1 MLDKTIVQRFNG
13 AKNFIP
19 PAYSISNL
27 REGINFYIPIIQ
39 SFIKKYEITD
49 TAELKDTLEI
59 FVDGIFDTCSKYSY
73 VDSSIYELQAINSI
87 LRDIGFITQNYP
99 LLKDKPNTHT
109 VYTSNLER
117 SKKLALINAIDEVS
131 IIEATAEKIGFTP
144 GMNPK
149 DVDIEG
155 VSPEDA
161 KLFLSLASKILSK
174 KTIND
179 KIIEMLKNQ
188 KKGCEDRIKESQI
201 SFLEALHRY
210 FRDFGLLESYLAKY
224 QNECISSGTSSLK
237 YDFSTLQFDKDSVGL
252 DDVFCE
258 DYLKSLDAEELCFL
272 SAFWC
277 NRFAKE
283 ATRMDK
289 AFSAINSLDLW
300 QDIIDG
306 KTQFSPSES
315 SLVSALQKYTFLSD
329 LLGESFLLHQK
340 YVFTKEVEQGSNFS
354 DSLSRDYTSFYRQ
367 VNKQIGEAYA
377 SHFSK
382 ELHSDNNFLMDSIFS
397 APFTNLRTFAYYKK
411 DTTLV
416 PIVKGLLAN
425 PHLKNWGIIRNEF
438 LDNGVFV
445 DSVAQGSKVLLG
457 FDVEG
462 FNRPFRFH
470 MKKDDLMDILKG
482 QGYNYIIPEYQGNE
496 DFIVNNRLLKSSIIM
511 PIPKR
516 HRPIIREGTKN
527 GPNKDLWEHLYFL
540 TNGKFPPHL
549 MQETPST
556 SNGKPILSRQPVI
569 YTDLRT
575 GKRYTKKQNNY
586 VEVGEDNVR

>member
-149 DVDIEG
+149 DIDIEG

-210 FRDFGLLESYLAKY
+210 FRGFGLLESYLAKY

-252 DDVFCE
+252 DDAFCE
-258 DYLKSLDAEELCFL
+258 DYLKSLNAEELCFL

-377 SHFSK
+377 SYFSK

-445 DSVAQGSKVLLG
+445 DSVAQGPKVLLG

-470 MKKDDLMDILKG
+470 MKKDDLMDILKC
-482 QGYNYIIPEYQGNE
+482 QGNGYTFPEYQGSQ

>member
-1 MLDKTIVQRFNG
+1 MLDKTIVQRFNS

-39 SFIKKYEITD
+39 AFIKKYEITD

-210 FRDFGLLESYLAKY
+210 FRGFGLLESYLAKY

-252 DDVFCE
+252 DDAFCE
-258 DYLKSLDAEELCFL
+258 DYLKSLNAEELCFL

-377 SHFSK
+377 SYFSK

-445 DSVAQGSKVLLG
+445 DSVAQGPKVLLG

-470 MKKDDLMDILKG
+470 MKKDDLMDILKC
-482 QGYNYIIPEYQGNE
+482 QGNGYTFPEYQGSQ

>member
-1 MLDKTIVQRFNG
+1 MLDKTIVQRFNS

-27 REGINFYIPIIQ
+27 REGLNFYIPIIQ
-39 SFIKKYEITD
+39 AFIKKYEITD

-59 FVDGIFDTCSKYSY
+59 FVDEIFDTCSKYSY

-149 DVDIEG
+149 DIDIEG

-210 FRDFGLLESYLAKY
+210 FRGFGLLESYLAKY

-252 DDVFCE
+252 DDAFCE
-258 DYLKSLDAEELCFL
+258 DYLNSLDAEELCFL

-377 SHFSK
+377 SYFSK

-470 MKKDDLMDILKG
+470 MKKDDLMDILKC
-482 QGYNYIIPEYQGNE
+482 QGNGYTFPEYQGSQ
-496 DFIVNNRLLKSSIIM
+496 DFIVNNILLKSSIIM

>member
-1 MLDKTIVQRFNG
+1 MLDKTIVQRFNS

-27 REGINFYIPIIQ
+27 REGLNFYIPIIQ
-39 SFIKKYEITD
+39 AFIKKYEITD

-59 FVDGIFDTCSKYSY
+59 FVDEIFDTCSKYSY

-149 DVDIEG
+149 DIDIEG

-210 FRDFGLLESYLAKY
+210 FRGFGLLESYLAKY

-252 DDVFCE
+252 DDAFCE

-438 LDNGVFV
+438 LDNVVFV
-445 DSVAQGSKVLLG
+445 DSVAQGPKVLLG

-470 MKKDDLMDILKG
+470 MKKDDLMDILKC
-482 QGYNYIIPEYQGNE
+482 QGNGYTFPEYQGSQ

>member
-1 MLDKTIVQRFNG
+1 MLDKTIVQRFNS

-27 REGINFYIPIIQ
+27 REGLNFYIPIIQ
-39 SFIKKYEITD
+39 AFIKKYEITD

-59 FVDGIFDTCSKYSY
+59 FVDEIFDTCSKYSY

-117 SKKLALINAIDEVS
+117 SKKLALINAIDEVF

-149 DVDIEG
+149 DIDIEG

-210 FRDFGLLESYLAKY
+210 FRGFGLLESYLAKY

-252 DDVFCE
+252 DDAFCE
-258 DYLKSLDAEELCFL
+258 DYLKSLNAEELCFL

-377 SHFSK
+377 SYFSK

-445 DSVAQGSKVLLG
+445 DSVAQGPKVLLG

-470 MKKDDLMDILKG
+470 MKKDDLMDILKC
-482 QGYNYIIPEYQGNE
+482 QGNGYTFPEYQGSQ

-556 SNGKPILSRQPVI
+556 SNGKPILSRKPII
-569 YTDLRT
+569 YTDLKT

>member
-1 MLDKTIVQRFNG
+1 MLDKTIVQRFNS

-27 REGINFYIPIIQ
+27 REGLNFYIPIIQ
-39 SFIKKYEITD
+39 AFIKKYEITD

-59 FVDGIFDTCSKYSY
+59 FVDEIFDTCSKYSY

-149 DVDIEG
+149 DIDIEG

-210 FRDFGLLESYLAKY
+210 FRGFGLLESYLAKY

-252 DDVFCE
+252 DDAFCE

-306 KTQFSPSES
+306 KAQFSPSES

-354 DSLSRDYTSFYRQ
+354 DSLSRDYTSFYKQ

-470 MKKDDLMDILKG
+470 MKKDDLMDILKC
-482 QGYNYIIPEYQGNE
+482 QGNGYTFPEYQGSQ

>member
-1 MLDKTIVQRFNG
+1 MLDKTIVQRFNS

-27 REGINFYIPIIQ
+27 REGLNFYIPIIQ
-39 SFIKKYEITD
+39 AFIKKYEITD

-59 FVDGIFDTCSKYSY
+59 FVDEIFDTCSKYSY

-149 DVDIEG
+149 DIDIEG

-210 FRDFGLLESYLAKY
+210 FRGFGLLESYLAKY

-252 DDVFCE
+252 DDAFCE

-445 DSVAQGSKVLLG
+445 DSVAQGPKVLLG

-470 MKKDDLMDILKG
+470 MKKDDLMDILKC
-482 QGYNYIIPEYQGNE
+482 QGNGYTFPEYQGSQ

-540 TNGKFPPHL
+540 TN
-549 MQETPST
+549 
-556 SNGKPILSRQPVI
+556 
-569 YTDLRT
+569 
-575 GKRYTKKQNNY
+575 TKKQNKY

>member
-1 MLDKTIVQRFNG
+1 MLDKTIVQRFNS

-39 SFIKKYEITD
+39 AFIKKYEITD

-59 FVDGIFDTCSKYSY
+59 FVDEIFDTCSKYSY

-210 FRDFGLLESYLAKY
+210 FRGFGLLESYLAKY
-224 QNECISSGTSSLK
+224 QNECITSGTSSLK

-354 DSLSRDYTSFYRQ
+354 DSLSRDYTSFYKQ

-470 MKKDDLMDILKG
+470 MKKDDLMDILKC
-482 QGYNYIIPEYQGNE
+482 QGNGYTFPEYQGSQ

-549 MQETPST
+549 MQETASA
-556 SNGKPILSRQPVI
+556 SNGKPILSRQPII

>member
-1 MLDKTIVQRFNG
+1 MLDRTIVQRFNS

-39 SFIKKYEITD
+39 AFIKKYEITD

-210 FRDFGLLESYLAKY
+210 FRGFGLLESYLAKY

-252 DDVFCE
+252 DDAFCE

-306 KTQFSPSES
+306 KAQFSPSES

-354 DSLSRDYTSFYRQ
+354 DSLSRDYTSFYKQ

-470 MKKDDLMDILKG
+470 MKKDDLLDILKC
-482 QGYNYIIPEYQGNE
+482 QGNGYTFPEYQGSQ

-556 SNGKPILSRQPVI
+556 SNGKPILSRQPII

>member
-1 MLDKTIVQRFNG
+1 MLDKTIVQRFNS

-19 PAYSISNL
+19 PAHSISNL

-39 SFIKKYEITD
+39 AFIKKYEISD
-49 TAELKDTLEI
+49 IAELKDTLEV
-59 FVDGIFDTCSKYSY
+59 FVDGIFDSCSKYSY
-73 VDSSIYELQAINSI
+73 IDSSIYELHAINSI
-87 LRDIGFITQNYP
+87 LRDIGYITQEYP
-99 LLKDKPNTHT
+99 HLKDKPNTHT
-109 VYTSNLER
+109 VYTSNLDR

-131 IIEATAEKIGFTP
+131 IVESTAERLGFIP
-144 GMNPK
+144 GMTLQ
-149 DVDIEG
+149 DINLEG
-155 VSPEDA
+155 ASPEDA
-161 KLFLSLASKILSK
+161 KNFISLASKILSK
-174 KTIND
+174 KTLND
-179 KIIEMLKNQ
+179 RIIEMLKSE
-188 KKGCEDRIKESQI
+188 KKGCEDYIKEAQI

-210 FRDFGLLESYLAKY
+210 FRGFGLLESYLAKY
-224 QNECISSGTSSLK
+224 QNECMSSGISNLK

-283 ATRMDK
+283 ATHMDK

-315 SLVSALQKYTFLSD
+315 SLISALQKYTFISD

-340 YVFTKEVEQGSNFS
+340 YVLSKEVEQGINFS
-354 DSLSRDYTSFYRQ
+354 DPLSRDYTNFYKQ
-367 VNKQIGEAYA
+367 VHQQIGEAYT
-377 SHFSK
+377 SYFSK
-382 ELHSDNNFLMDSIFS
+382 QLQGDNHFLTDSVFS
-397 APFTNLRTFAYYKK
+397 APFTNLKMFAYYKK
-411 DTTLV
+411 DTTLT
-416 PIVKGLLAN
+416 PIVKGLLDN
-425 PHLKNWGIIRNEF
+425 PHLKNWGVIRNEL
-438 LDNGVFV
+438 LDNGVFF
-445 DSVAQGSKVLLG
+445 DSVTQGSKVLLG

-496 DFIVNNRLLKSSIIM
+496 DFIVNNKLIKSSITM

-516 HRPIIREGTKN
+516 HKPFIREGVKN
-527 GPNKDLWEHLYFL
+527 GPNKNFWEHLYFL

-549 MQETPST
+549 MQQVKSD
-556 SNGKPILSRQPVI
+556 SNGKPILSRKPII
-569 YTDLRT
+569 YTDLKT

>member
-1 MLDKTIVQRFNG
+1 MLDKTIVQRFNS

-27 REGINFYIPIIQ
+27 REGLNFYIPIIQ
-39 SFIKKYEITD
+39 AFIKKYEITD

-59 FVDGIFDTCSKYSY
+59 FVDEIFDTCSKYSY

-117 SKKLALINAIDEVS
+117 SKKLALINAIDEVF

-149 DVDIEG
+149 DIDIEG

-210 FRDFGLLESYLAKY
+210 FRGFGLLESYLAKY

-252 DDVFCE
+252 DDAFCE

-445 DSVAQGSKVLLG
+445 DSVAQGPKVLLG

-470 MKKDDLMDILKG
+470 MKKEDLMDILKC
-482 QGYNYIIPEYQGNE
+482 QGNGYTFPEYQGSQ

>member
-1 MLDKTIVQRFNG
+1 MLDKTIVQRFNS

-27 REGINFYIPIIQ
+27 REGLNFYIPIIQ
-39 SFIKKYEITD
+39 AFIKKYEITD

-59 FVDGIFDTCSKYSY
+59 FVDEIFDTCSKYSY

-149 DVDIEG
+149 DIDIEG
-155 VSPEDA
+155 ISPEDA

-210 FRDFGLLESYLAKY
+210 FRGFGLLESYLAKY

-252 DDVFCE
+252 DDAFCE
-258 DYLKSLDAEELCFL
+258 DYLKSLNAEELCFL

-377 SHFSK
+377 SYFSK

-445 DSVAQGSKVLLG
+445 DSVAQGPKVLLG

-470 MKKDDLMDILKG
+470 MKKDDLMDILKC
-482 QGYNYIIPEYQGNE
+482 QGNGYTFPEYQGSQ

>member
-1 MLDKTIVQRFNG
+1 MLDKTIVQRFNS

-27 REGINFYIPIIQ
+27 REGLNFYIPIIQ
-39 SFIKKYEITD
+39 AFIKKYEITD

-59 FVDGIFDTCSKYSY
+59 FVDEIFDTCSKYSY

-149 DVDIEG
+149 DIDIEG

-210 FRDFGLLESYLAKY
+210 FRGFGLLESYLAKY

-252 DDVFCE
+252 DDAFCE
-258 DYLKSLDAEELCFL
+258 DYLKSLNAEELCFL

-377 SHFSK
+377 SYFSK

-416 PIVKGLLAN
+416 PIVK
-425 PHLKNWGIIRNEF
+425 
-438 LDNGVFV
+438 
-445 DSVAQGSKVLLG
+445 
-457 FDVEG
+457 
-462 FNRPFRFH
+462 
-470 MKKDDLMDILKG
+470 
-482 QGYNYIIPEYQGNE
+482 
-496 DFIVNNRLLKSSIIM
+496 
-511 PIPKR
+511 
-516 HRPIIREGTKN
+516 
-527 GPNKDLWEHLYFL
+527 
-540 TNGKFPPHL
+540 
-549 MQETPST
+549 
-556 SNGKPILSRQPVI
+556 
-569 YTDLRT
+569 
-575 GKRYTKKQNNY
+575 
-586 VEVGEDNVR
+586 

>member
-1 MLDKTIVQRFNG
+1 MLDKTIVQRFNS

-27 REGINFYIPIIQ
+27 REGLNFYIPIIQ
-39 SFIKKYEITD
+39 AFIKKYEITD

-59 FVDGIFDTCSKYSY
+59 FVDEIFDTCSKYSY

-131 IIEATAEKIGFTP
+131 IIEATAEKKGFTP

-149 DVDIEG
+149 NIDIEG

-210 FRDFGLLESYLAKY
+210 FRGFGLLESYLAKY

-252 DDVFCE
+252 DDAFCE
-258 DYLKSLDAEELCFL
+258 DYLKSLNAEELCFL

-377 SHFSK
+377 SYFSK

-445 DSVAQGSKVLLG
+445 DSVAQGPKVLLG

-470 MKKDDLMDILKG
+470 MKKDDLMDILKC
-482 QGYNYIIPEYQGNE
+482 QGNGYTFPEYQGSQ

>member
-1 MLDKTIVQRFNG
+1 MLDKTIVQRFNS

-27 REGINFYIPIIQ
+27 REGLNFYIPIIQ
-39 SFIKKYEITD
+39 AFIKKYEITD

-59 FVDGIFDTCSKYSY
+59 FVDEIFDTCSKYSY

-149 DVDIEG
+149 NIDIEG

-210 FRDFGLLESYLAKY
+210 FRGFGLLESYLAKY

-252 DDVFCE
+252 DDAFCE
-258 DYLKSLDAEELCFL
+258 DYLKSLNAEELCFL

-377 SHFSK
+377 SYFSK

-445 DSVAQGSKVLLG
+445 DSVAQGPKVLLG

-470 MKKDDLMDILKG
+470 MKKDDLMDILKC
-482 QGYNYIIPEYQGNE
+482 QGNGYTFPEYQGSQ

-556 SNGKPILSRQPVI
+556 SNGKPILSRKPII
-569 YTDLRT
+569 YTDLKT

>member
-1 MLDKTIVQRFNG
+1 MLDKTIVQRFNS

-27 REGINFYIPIIQ
+27 REGLNFYIPIIQ
-39 SFIKKYEITD
+39 AFIKKYEITD

-59 FVDGIFDTCSKYSY
+59 FVDEIFDTCSKYSY

-149 DVDIEG
+149 DIDIEG

-210 FRDFGLLESYLAKY
+210 FRGFGLLESYLAKY

-252 DDVFCE
+252 DEAFCE

-306 KTQFSPSES
+306 KTQFLPSES

-377 SHFSK
+377 SYFSK

-411 DTTLV
+411 DTTLI

-470 MKKDDLMDILKG
+470 MKKDDLMDILKC
-482 QGYNYIIPEYQGNE
+482 QGNGYTFPEYQGSQ

>member
-1 MLDKTIVQRFNG
+1 MLDKTIVQRFNS

-27 REGINFYIPIIQ
+27 REGLNFYIPIIQ
-39 SFIKKYEITD
+39 AFIKKYEITD

-59 FVDGIFDTCSKYSY
+59 FVDEIFDTCSKYSY

-210 FRDFGLLESYLAKY
+210 FRGFGLLESYLAKY

-252 DDVFCE
+252 DDAFCE

-306 KTQFSPSES
+306 KAQFSPSES

-377 SHFSK
+377 SYFSK

-397 APFTNLRTFAYYKK
+397 ASFTNLRTFAYYKK

-470 MKKDDLMDILKG
+470 MKKDDLMDILKC
-482 QGYNYIIPEYQGNE
+482 QGNGYTFPEYQGSQ

-511 PIPKR
+511 PITLFKS
-516 HRPIIREGTKN
+516 
-527 GPNKDLWEHLYFL
+527 L
-540 TNGKFPPHL
+540 
-549 MQETPST
+549 
-556 SNGKPILSRQPVI
+556 
-569 YTDLRT
+569 
-575 GKRYTKKQNNY
+575 
-586 VEVGEDNVR
+586 

>member
-1 MLDKTIVQRFNG
+1 MLDKTIVQRFNS

-27 REGINFYIPIIQ
+27 REGLNFYIPIIQ
-39 SFIKKYEITD
+39 AFIKKYEITD

-59 FVDGIFDTCSKYSY
+59 FVDEIFDTCSKYSY

-149 DVDIEG
+149 DIDIEG

-210 FRDFGLLESYLAKY
+210 FRGFGLLESYLAKY

-252 DDVFCE
+252 DDAFCE

-445 DSVAQGSKVLLG
+445 DSVAQGPKVLLG

-470 MKKDDLMDILKG
+470 MKKDDLIDILKC
-482 QGYNYIIPEYQGNE
+482 QGNGYTFPEYQGSQ

>member
-1 MLDKTIVQRFNG
+1 MLDKTIVQRFNS

-27 REGINFYIPIIQ
+27 REGLNFYIPIIQ
-39 SFIKKYEITD
+39 AFIKKYEITD

-59 FVDGIFDTCSKYSY
+59 FVDEIFDTCSKYSY

-149 DVDIEG
+149 DIDIEG

-188 KKGCEDRIKESQI
+188 KKGCEDHIKESQI

-210 FRDFGLLESYLAKY
+210 FRGFGLLESYLAKY

-252 DDVFCE
+252 DDAFCE
-258 DYLKSLDAEELCFL
+258 DYLKSLNAEELCFL

-377 SHFSK
+377 SYFSK

-445 DSVAQGSKVLLG
+445 DSVAQGPKVLLG

-470 MKKDDLMDILKG
+470 MKKDDLMDILKC
-482 QGYNYIIPEYQGNE
+482 QGNGYTFPEYQGSQ

>member
-1 MLDKTIVQRFNG
+1 
-13 AKNFIP
+13 
-19 PAYSISNL
+19 
-27 REGINFYIPIIQ
+27 
-39 SFIKKYEITD
+39 
-49 TAELKDTLEI
+49 
-59 FVDGIFDTCSKYSY
+59 
-73 VDSSIYELQAINSI
+73 
-87 LRDIGFITQNYP
+87 
-99 LLKDKPNTHT
+99 
-109 VYTSNLER
+109 
-117 SKKLALINAIDEVS
+117 
-131 IIEATAEKIGFTP
+131 
-144 GMNPK
+144 MNPK

-210 FRDFGLLESYLAKY
+210 FRGFGLLESYLAKY
-224 QNECISSGTSSLK
+224 QNECITSGTSSLK

-354 DSLSRDYTSFYRQ
+354 DSLSRDYTSFYKQ

-470 MKKDDLMDILKG
+470 MKKDDLMDILKC
-482 QGYNYIIPEYQGNE
+482 QGNGYTFPEYQGSQ

-549 MQETPST
+549 MQETASA
-556 SNGKPILSRQPVI
+556 SNGKPILSRQPII

>member
-1 MLDKTIVQRFNG
+1 MLDKTIVQRFNS

-27 REGINFYIPIIQ
+27 REGLNFYIPIIQ
-39 SFIKKYEITD
+39 AFIKKYEITD

-59 FVDGIFDTCSKYSY
+59 FVDEIFDTCSKYSY

-149 DVDIEG
+149 NIDIEG

-210 FRDFGLLESYLAKY
+210 FRGFGLLESYLAKY

-252 DDVFCE
+252 DDAFCE
-258 DYLKSLDAEELCFL
+258 DYLKSLNAEELCFL

-377 SHFSK
+377 SYFSK

-445 DSVAQGSKVLLG
+445 DSVAQGPKVLLG

-470 MKKDDLMDILKG
+470 MKKDDLMDILKC
-482 QGYNYIIPEYQGNE
+482 QGNGYTFPEYQGSQ

>member
-1 MLDKTIVQRFNG
+1 MLDKTIVQRFNS

-27 REGINFYIPIIQ
+27 REGLNFYIPIIQ
-39 SFIKKYEITD
+39 AFIKKYEITD

-59 FVDGIFDTCSKYSY
+59 FVDEIFDTCSKYSY

-144 GMNPK
+144 GMNQK

-210 FRDFGLLESYLAKY
+210 FRGFGLLESYLAKY

-252 DDVFCE
+252 DDAFCE
-258 DYLKSLDAEELCFL
+258 DYLKSLNAEELCFL

-283 ATRMDK
+283 ATHMDK

-377 SHFSK
+377 SYFSK

-445 DSVAQGSKVLLG
+445 DSVAQGPKVLLG

-470 MKKDDLMDILKG
+470 MKKDDLMDILKC
-482 QGYNYIIPEYQGNE
+482 QGNGYTFPEYQGSQ

>member
-1 MLDKTIVQRFNG
+1 MLDKTIVQRFNS

-27 REGINFYIPIIQ
+27 REGLNFYIPIIQ
-39 SFIKKYEITD
+39 AFIKKYEITD

-59 FVDGIFDTCSKYSY
+59 FVDEIFDTCSKYSY

-149 DVDIEG
+149 DIDIEG

-210 FRDFGLLESYLAKY
+210 FRGFGLLESYLAKY

-252 DDVFCE
+252 DEAFCE

-377 SHFSK
+377 SYFSK

-445 DSVAQGSKVLLG
+445 DSVAQGPKVLLG

-470 MKKDDLMDILKG
+470 MKKDDLMDILKC
-482 QGYNYIIPEYQGNE
+482 QGNGYTFPEYQGSQ

-549 MQETPST
+549 MQETPSV
-556 SNGKPILSRQPVI
+556 SNGKPILSRRPII

-575 GKRYTKKQNNY
+575 GKRYTKKQNKY

>member
-1 MLDKTIVQRFNG
+1 MLDKTIVQRFNS

-19 PAYSISNL
+19 PAHSISNL

-39 SFIKKYEITD
+39 AFIKKYEISD
-49 TAELKDTLEI
+49 IAELKDTLEV
-59 FVDGIFDTCSKYSY
+59 FVDGIFDSCSKYSY
-73 VDSSIYELQAINSI
+73 IDSSIYELHAINSI
-87 LRDIGFITQNYP
+87 LRDIGYITQEYP
-99 LLKDKPNTHT
+99 HLKDKPNTHT
-109 VYTSNLER
+109 VYTSNLDR

-131 IIEATAEKIGFTP
+131 IVESTADRLGFIP
-144 GMNPK
+144 GMTLQ
-149 DVDIEG
+149 DINLEG
-155 VSPEDA
+155 ASPEDA
-161 KLFLSLASKILSK
+161 KNFISLASKILSK
-174 KTIND
+174 KTLND
-179 KIIEMLKNQ
+179 RIIEMLKSE
-188 KKGCEDRIKESQI
+188 KKGCEDYIKEAQI

-210 FRDFGLLESYLAKY
+210 FRGFGLLESYLAKY
-224 QNECISSGTSSLK
+224 QNECMSSGISNLK

-283 ATRMDK
+283 ATHMDK

-315 SLVSALQKYTFLSD
+315 SLISALQKYTFISD

-340 YVFTKEVEQGSNFS
+340 YVLSKEVEQGINFS
-354 DSLSRDYTSFYRQ
+354 DPLSRDYTNFYKQ
-367 VNKQIGEAYA
+367 VQQQIGEAYT
-377 SHFSK
+377 SYFSK
-382 ELHSDNNFLMDSIFS
+382 QLQGDNHFLTDSVFS
-397 APFTNLRTFAYYKK
+397 ASFTNLKMFAYYKK
-411 DTTLV
+411 DTTLT
-416 PIVKGLLAN
+416 PIVKGLLDN
-425 PHLKNWGIIRNEF
+425 PHLKNWGVIRNEL
-438 LDNGVFV
+438 LDNGVFF
-445 DSVAQGSKVLLG
+445 DSVTQGSKVLLG

-496 DFIVNNRLLKSSIIM
+496 DFIVNNKLIKSSITM

-516 HRPIIREGTKN
+516 HKPFIREGVKN
-527 GPNKDLWEHLYFL
+527 GPNKNFWEHLYFL

-549 MQETPST
+549 MQQVKSD
-556 SNGKPILSRQPVI
+556 SNGKPILSRKPII
-569 YTDLRT
+569 YTDLKT

>member
-1 MLDKTIVQRFNG
+1 MLDRTIVQRFNS

-39 SFIKKYEITD
+39 AFIKKYEITD

-210 FRDFGLLESYLAKY
+210 FRGFGLLESYLAKY

-252 DDVFCE
+252 DDAFCE
-258 DYLKSLDAEELCFL
+258 DYLKSLNAEELCFL

-377 SHFSK
+377 SYFSK

-445 DSVAQGSKVLLG
+445 DSVAQGPKVLLG

-470 MKKDDLMDILKG
+470 MKKDDLMDILKC
-482 QGYNYIIPEYQGNE
+482 QGNGYTFPEYQGSQ

>member
-1 MLDKTIVQRFNG
+1 MLDKTIVQRFNS

-19 PAYSISNL
+19 PAHSISNL

-39 SFIKKYEITD
+39 AFIKKYEISD
-49 TAELKDTLEI
+49 IAELKDTLEI
-59 FVDGIFDTCSKYSY
+59 FVDEIFDTCSKYSY

-109 VYTSNLER
+109 VYTSNLDR

-131 IIEATAEKIGFTP
+131 IVESTAERLGFIP
-144 GMNPK
+144 GMTLQ
-149 DVDIEG
+149 DINLEG
-155 VSPEDA
+155 ASPEDA
-161 KLFLSLASKILSK
+161 KNFISLASKILSK
-174 KTIND
+174 KTLND
-179 KIIEMLKNQ
+179 RIIEMLKSE
-188 KKGCEDRIKESQI
+188 KKGCEDYIKEAQI

-210 FRDFGLLESYLAKY
+210 FRGFGLLESYLAKY
-224 QNECISSGTSSLK
+224 QNECMSSGISNLK

-283 ATRMDK
+283 ATHMDK

-306 KTQFSPSES
+306 KTHFSPSES
-315 SLVSALQKYTFLSD
+315 SLISALQKYTFISD

-340 YVFTKEVEQGSNFS
+340 YVLSKEVEQGINFS
-354 DSLSRDYTSFYRQ
+354 DPLSRDYTNFYKQ
-367 VNKQIGEAYA
+367 VQQQIGEAYT
-377 SHFSK
+377 SYFSK
-382 ELHSDNNFLMDSIFS
+382 QLQGDNHFLTDSVFS
-397 APFTNLRTFAYYKK
+397 APFTNLKMFAYYKK
-411 DTTLV
+411 DTTLT
-416 PIVKGLLAN
+416 PIVKGLLDN
-425 PHLKNWGIIRNEF
+425 PHLKNWGVIRNEL
-438 LDNGVFV
+438 LDNGVFF
-445 DSVAQGSKVLLG
+445 DSVTQGSKVLLG

-496 DFIVNNRLLKSSIIM
+496 DFIVNNKLIKSSITM

-516 HRPIIREGTKN
+516 HKPFIREGVKN
-527 GPNKDLWEHLYFL
+527 GPNKNFWEHLYFL

-549 MQETPST
+549 MQQVKSD
-556 SNGKPILSRQPVI
+556 SNGKPILSRKPII
-569 YTDLRT
+569 YTDLKT

>member
-1 MLDKTIVQRFNG
+1 MLDKTIVQRFNS

-27 REGINFYIPIIQ
+27 REGLNFYIPIIQ
-39 SFIKKYEITD
+39 AFIKKYEITD

-59 FVDGIFDTCSKYSY
+59 FVDEIFDTCSKYSY

-149 DVDIEG
+149 DIDIEG

-210 FRDFGLLESYLAKY
+210 FRGFGLLESYLAKY

-252 DDVFCE
+252 DDAFCE

-354 DSLSRDYTSFYRQ
+354 DSLSRDYTSFYKQ

-445 DSVAQGSKVLLG
+445 DSVAQGPKVLLG

-470 MKKDDLMDILKG
+470 MKKDDLMDILKC
-482 QGYNYIIPEYQGNE
+482 QGNGYTFPEYQGSQ

>member
-1 MLDKTIVQRFNG
+1 MLDKTIVQRFNS

-27 REGINFYIPIIQ
+27 REGLNFYIPIIQ
-39 SFIKKYEITD
+39 AFIKKYEITD

-59 FVDGIFDTCSKYSY
+59 FVDEIFDTCSKYSY

-149 DVDIEG
+149 DIDIEG

-210 FRDFGLLESYLAKY
+210 FRGFGLLESYLAKY

-252 DDVFCE
+252 DDAFCE

-306 KTQFSPSES
+306 KAQFSPSES

-354 DSLSRDYTSFYRQ
+354 DSLSRDYTSFYKQ

-470 MKKDDLMDILKG
+470 MKKDDLMDILKC
-482 QGYNYIIPEYQGNE
+482 QGNGYTFPEYQGSQ

-556 SNGKPILSRQPVI
+556 SNGKPILSRKPII
-569 YTDLRT
+569 YTDLKT

>member
-1 MLDKTIVQRFNG
+1 MLDKTIVQRFNS

-19 PAYSISNL
+19 PAHSISNL

-39 SFIKKYEITD
+39 AFIKKYEISD
-49 TAELKDTLEI
+49 IAELKDTLEV
-59 FVDGIFDTCSKYSY
+59 FVDGIFDSCSKYSY
-73 VDSSIYELQAINSI
+73 IDSSIYELHAINSI
-87 LRDIGFITQNYP
+87 LRDIGYITQEYP
-99 LLKDKPNTHT
+99 HLKDKPNTHT
-109 VYTSNLER
+109 VYTSNLDR

-131 IIEATAEKIGFTP
+131 IVESTAERLGFIP
-144 GMNPK
+144 GMTLQ
-149 DVDIEG
+149 DINLEG
-155 VSPEDA
+155 ASPEDA
-161 KLFLSLASKILSK
+161 KNFISLASKILSK
-174 KTIND
+174 KTLND
-179 KIIEMLKNQ
+179 RIIEMLKSE
-188 KKGCEDRIKESQI
+188 KKGCEDYIKEAQI

-210 FRDFGLLESYLAKY
+210 FRGFGLLESYLAKY
-224 QNECISSGTSSLK
+224 QNECMSSGISNLK

-283 ATRMDK
+283 ATHMDK

-315 SLVSALQKYTFLSD
+315 SLISALQKYTFISD

-340 YVFTKEVEQGSNFS
+340 YVLSKEVEQGINFS
-354 DSLSRDYTSFYRQ
+354 DPLSRDYTSFYKQ
-367 VNKQIGEAYA
+367 VQQQIGEAYT
-377 SHFSK
+377 SYFSK
-382 ELHSDNNFLMDSIFS
+382 QLQGDNHFLTDSVFS
-397 APFTNLRTFAYYKK
+397 APFTNLKMFAYYKK
-411 DTTLV
+411 DTTLT
-416 PIVKGLLAN
+416 PIVKGLLDN
-425 PHLKNWGIIRNEF
+425 PHLKNWGVIRNEL
-438 LDNGVFV
+438 LDNGVFF
-445 DSVAQGSKVLLG
+445 DSVTQGSKVLLG

-496 DFIVNNRLLKSSIIM
+496 DFIVNNKLIKSSITM

-516 HRPIIREGTKN
+516 HKPFIREGVKN
-527 GPNKDLWEHLYFL
+527 GPNKNFWEHLYFL

-549 MQETPST
+549 MQQVKSD
-556 SNGKPILSRQPVI
+556 SNGKPILSRKPII
-569 YTDLRT
+569 YTDLKT

>member
-1 MLDKTIVQRFNG
+1 MLDKTIVQRFNS

-27 REGINFYIPIIQ
+27 REGLNFYIPIIQ
-39 SFIKKYEITD
+39 AFIKKYEITD

-59 FVDGIFDTCSKYSY
+59 FVDEIFDTCSKYSY

-149 DVDIEG
+149 DIDIEG

-210 FRDFGLLESYLAKY
+210 FRGFGLLESYLAKY

-252 DDVFCE
+252 DDAFCE

-306 KTQFSPSES
+306 KAQFSPSES

-445 DSVAQGSKVLLG
+445 DSVAQGPKVLLG

-470 MKKDDLMDILKG
+470 MKKDDLMDILKC
-482 QGYNYIIPEYQGNE
+482 QGNGYTFPEYQGSQ

>member
-1 MLDKTIVQRFNG
+1 MLDKTIVQRFNS

-59 FVDGIFDTCSKYSY
+59 FVDEIFDTCSKYSY

-149 DVDIEG
+149 DIDIEG

-210 FRDFGLLESYLAKY
+210 FRGFGLLESYLAKY

-252 DDVFCE
+252 DEAFCE

-377 SHFSK
+377 SYFSK

-470 MKKDDLMDILKG
+470 MKKDDLMDILKCHG
-482 QGYNYIIPEYQGNE
+482 NGYTFPEYQGSQ

-549 MQETPST
+549 MQETASA
-556 SNGKPILSRQPVI
+556 SNGKPILSRQPII

>member
-1 MLDKTIVQRFNG
+1 MLDKTIVQRFNS

-27 REGINFYIPIIQ
+27 REGLNFYIPIIQ
-39 SFIKKYEITD
+39 AFIKKYEITD

-59 FVDGIFDTCSKYSY
+59 FVDEIFDTCSKYSY

-149 DVDIEG
+149 DIDIEG

-224 QNECISSGTSSLK
+224 QNESISSGTSSLK

-252 DDVFCE
+252 DEAFCE

-306 KTQFSPSES
+306 KAQFSPSES

-377 SHFSK
+377 SYFSK

-470 MKKDDLMDILKG
+470 MKKDDLMDILKCHG
-482 QGYNYIIPEYQGNE
+482 NGYTFPEYQGSQ

-527 GPNKDLWEHLYFL
+527 GSNKDLWEHLYFL

-549 MQETPST
+549 MQETASA
-556 SNGKPILSRQPVI
+556 SNGKPILSRQPII

>member
-1 MLDKTIVQRFNG
+1 MLDKKIMQRFNS
-13 AKNFIP
+13 AKYFIP

-27 REGINFYIPIIQ
+27 RESINFYIPIIQ
-39 SFIKKYEITD
+39 AFVKKYEISD
-49 TAELKDTLEI
+49 TTELKDTLEV
-59 FVDGIFDTCSKYSY
+59 FVNGIFDTCSKYSY

-87 LRDIGFITQNYP
+87 LRDIGYITQEYP
-99 LLKDKPNTHT
+99 HLKDKPNTHT
-109 VYTSNLER
+109 VYTSNLDR

-131 IIEATAEKIGFTP
+131 ILEATAKRLGFTP

-149 DVDIEG
+149 NVNIEG
-155 VSPEDA
+155 ASPEDA
-161 KLFLSLASKILSK
+161 KLFTSLASKVLSK
-174 KTIND
+174 KTLNE
-179 KIIEMLKNQ
+179 KIIEMLKNE
-188 KKGCEDRIKESQI
+188 KKGCEDYIKESQI
-201 SFLEALHRY
+201 SFLEALHKY
-210 FRDFGLLESYLAKY
+210 FRGFGLLESYLAKY
-224 QNECISSGTSSLK
+224 QSECMSSGISNLK

-252 DDVFCE
+252 DEVFSE

-306 KTQFSPSES
+306 ENQFSPSEN
-315 SLVSALQKYTFLSD
+315 SLISALQKYTFISD

-340 YVFTKEVEQGSNFS
+340 YVLAKEVEQGSNFS
-354 DSLSRDYTSFYRQ
+354 DSLSRDYTGFYKNIHQ
-367 VNKQIGEAYA
+367 QIGEAYTR
-377 SHFSK
+377 HFSGQ
-382 ELHSDNNFLMDSIFS
+382 LHGDNNFLTDSVFS
-397 APFTNLRTFAYYKK
+397 APFANLKMYAYYKK
-411 DTTLV
+411 DTTLS
-416 PIVKGLLAN
+416 PIVKGLLDN

-438 LDNGVFV
+438 LDNGVLF

-470 MKKDDLMDILKG
+470 MKKDDLMDILKC
-482 QGYNYIIPEYQGNE
+482 QGYNYIIPEYQGSQ
-496 DFIVNNRLLKSSIIM
+496 DFIVNNKLVKSSIIM

-516 HRPIIREGTKN
+516 HRSIIREGAKS
-527 GPNKDLWEHLYFL
+527 GQNKDFWEHLYFL

-549 MQETPST
+549 MQEVKSS
-556 SNGKPILSRQPVI
+556 SNGKPTLSRWPII

>member
-1 MLDKTIVQRFNG
+1 MLDKTIVQRFNS

-27 REGINFYIPIIQ
+27 REGLNFYIPIIQ
-39 SFIKKYEITD
+39 AFIKKYEITD

-59 FVDGIFDTCSKYSY
+59 FVDEIFDTCSKYSY

-149 DVDIEG
+149 DIDIEG

-210 FRDFGLLESYLAKY
+210 FRGFGLLESYLAKY

-252 DDVFCE
+252 DDAFCE

-470 MKKDDLMDILKG
+470 MKKDDLMDILKCHG
-482 QGYNYIIPEYQGNE
+482 NGYTFPEYQGSQ

-549 MQETPST
+549 MQETASA
-556 SNGKPILSRQPVI
+556 SNGKPILSRQPII

>member
-1 MLDKTIVQRFNG
+1 MLDKTIVQRFNS

-19 PAYSISNL
+19 PAHSISNL

-39 SFIKKYEITD
+39 AFIKKYEISD
-49 TAELKDTLEI
+49 IAELKDTLEI
-59 FVDGIFDTCSKYSY
+59 FVDEIFDTCSKYSY

-109 VYTSNLER
+109 VYTSNLDR

-131 IIEATAEKIGFTP
+131 IVESTAERLGFIP
-144 GMNPK
+144 GMTLQ
-149 DVDIEG
+149 DINLEG
-155 VSPEDA
+155 ASPEDA
-161 KLFLSLASKILSK
+161 KNFISLASKILSK
-174 KTIND
+174 KTLND
-179 KIIEMLKNQ
+179 RIIEMLKSE
-188 KKGCEDRIKESQI
+188 KKGCEDYIKEAQI

-210 FRDFGLLESYLAKY
+210 FRGFGLLESYLAKY
-224 QNECISSGTSSLK
+224 QNECMSSGISNLK

-283 ATRMDK
+283 ATHMDK

-315 SLVSALQKYTFLSD
+315 SLISALQKYTFISD

-340 YVFTKEVEQGSNFS
+340 YVLSKEVEQGINFS
-354 DSLSRDYTSFYRQ
+354 DPLSRDYTNFYKQ
-367 VNKQIGEAYA
+367 VQQQIGEAYT
-377 SHFSK
+377 SYFSK
-382 ELHSDNNFLMDSIFS
+382 QLQGDNHFLTDSVFS
-397 APFTNLRTFAYYKK
+397 APFTNLKMFAYYKK
-411 DTTLV
+411 DTTLT
-416 PIVKGLLAN
+416 PIVKGLLDN
-425 PHLKNWGIIRNEF
+425 PHLKNWGVIRNEL
-438 LDNGVFV
+438 LDNGVFF
-445 DSVAQGSKVLLG
+445 DSVTQGSKVLLG

-496 DFIVNNRLLKSSIIM
+496 DFIVNNKLIKSSITM

-516 HRPIIREGTKN
+516 HKPFIKECVKN
-527 GPNKDLWEHLYFL
+527 GPNKNFWEHLYFL

-549 MQETPST
+549 MQQVKSD
-556 SNGKPILSRQPVI
+556 SNGKPILSRKPII
-569 YTDLRT
+569 YTDLKT

>member
-1 MLDKTIVQRFNG
+1 MLDKTIVQRFNS

-27 REGINFYIPIIQ
+27 REGLNFYIPIIQ
-39 SFIKKYEITD
+39 AFIKKYEITD

-59 FVDGIFDTCSKYSY
+59 FVDEIFDTCSKYSY

-149 DVDIEG
+149 DIDIEG

-210 FRDFGLLESYLAKY
+210 FRGFGLLESYLAKY

-252 DDVFCE
+252 DDAFCE
-258 DYLKSLDAEELCFL
+258 DYLKSLNAEELCFL

-377 SHFSK
+377 SYFSK

-445 DSVAQGSKVLLG
+445 DSVAQGPKVLLG

-470 MKKDDLMDILKG
+470 MKKDDLMDILKC
-482 QGYNYIIPEYQGNE
+482 QGNGYTFPEYQGSQ

>member
-1 MLDKTIVQRFNG
+1 MLDKTIVQRFNS

-19 PAYSISNL
+19 PAHSISNL

-39 SFIKKYEITD
+39 AFIKKYEISD
-49 TAELKDTLEI
+49 IAELKDTLEV
-59 FVDGIFDTCSKYSY
+59 FVDGIFDSCSKYSY
-73 VDSSIYELQAINSI
+73 IDSSIYELHAINSI
-87 LRDIGFITQNYP
+87 LRDIGYITQEYP
-99 LLKDKPNTHT
+99 HLKDKPNTHT
-109 VYTSNLER
+109 VYTSNLDR

-131 IIEATAEKIGFTP
+131 IVESTAERLGFIP
-144 GMNPK
+144 GMTLQ
-149 DVDIEG
+149 DINLEG
-155 VSPEDA
+155 ASPEDA
-161 KLFLSLASKILSK
+161 KNFISLASKILSK
-174 KTIND
+174 KTLND
-179 KIIEMLKNQ
+179 RIIEMLKSE
-188 KKGCEDRIKESQI
+188 KKGCEDYIKEAQI

-210 FRDFGLLESYLAKY
+210 FRGFGLLESYLAKY
-224 QNECISSGTSSLK
+224 QNECMSSGISNLK

-283 ATRMDK
+283 ATHMDK
-289 AFSAINSLDLW
+289 AFSAINSLALW

-315 SLVSALQKYTFLSD
+315 SLISALQKYTFISD

-340 YVFTKEVEQGSNFS
+340 YVLSKEVEQGINFS
-354 DSLSRDYTSFYRQ
+354 DPLSRDYTNFYKQ
-367 VNKQIGEAYA
+367 VQQQIGEAYT
-377 SHFSK
+377 SYFSK
-382 ELHSDNNFLMDSIFS
+382 QLQGDNHFLTDSVFS
-397 APFTNLRTFAYYKK
+397 APFTNLKMFAYYKK
-411 DTTLV
+411 DTTLT
-416 PIVKGLLAN
+416 PIVKGLLDN
-425 PHLKNWGIIRNEF
+425 PHLKNWGVIRNEL
-438 LDNGVFV
+438 LDNGVFF
-445 DSVAQGSKVLLG
+445 DSVTQGSKVLLG

-496 DFIVNNRLLKSSIIM
+496 DFIVNNKLIKSSITM

-516 HRPIIREGTKN
+516 HKPFIREGVKN
-527 GPNKDLWEHLYFL
+527 GPNKNFWEHLYFL

-549 MQETPST
+549 MQQVKSD
-556 SNGKPILSRQPVI
+556 SNGKPILSRKPII
-569 YTDLRT
+569 YTDLKT

>member
-1 MLDKTIVQRFNG
+1 MLDKTIVQRFNS

-27 REGINFYIPIIQ
+27 REGLNFYIPIIQ
-39 SFIKKYEITD
+39 AFIKKYEITD

-59 FVDGIFDTCSKYSY
+59 FVDEIFDTCSKYSY

-210 FRDFGLLESYLAKY
+210 FRGFGLLESYLAKY

-252 DDVFCE
+252 DDAFCE

-306 KTQFSPSES
+306 KAQFSPSES

-354 DSLSRDYTSFYRQ
+354 DSLSRDYTSFYKQ

-470 MKKDDLMDILKG
+470 MKKDDLMDILKCHG
-482 QGYNYIIPEYQGNE
+482 NGYTFPEYQGSQ

-549 MQETPST
+549 MQETASA
-556 SNGKPILSRQPVI
+556 SNGKPILSRQPII